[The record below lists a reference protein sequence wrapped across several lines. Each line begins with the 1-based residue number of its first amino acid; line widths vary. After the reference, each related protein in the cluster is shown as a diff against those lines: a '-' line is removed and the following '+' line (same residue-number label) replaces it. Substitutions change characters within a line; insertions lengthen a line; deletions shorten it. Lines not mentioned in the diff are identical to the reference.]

1 MRRQTRAGAEPRQ
14 FTWLAD
20 RRTALTVV
28 EQWGKSGGTSG
39 MISVLRVGSD
49 GELTARRLHGAYGY
63 EDVATLRTV
72 PLPDGRVVLSSAE
85 RTEFL
90 SL

>member
-1 MRRQTRAGAEPRQ
+1 MERHARAGLDPRQ

-28 EQWGKSGGTSG
+28 EEWGDTGGTSG
-39 MISVLRVGSD
+39 TISILRVGPD
-49 GELTARRLHGAYGY
+49 GALTARRVAGAYGY
-63 EDVATLRTV
+63 GDVATLRTV
-72 PLPDGRVVLSSAE
+72 PLPDGRVVLSSSE

-90 SL
+90 AL